1 MASKRKKRNPSM
13 RGISRIDQPEKH
25 NQGWFIRLT
34 CKGKRYSAFCSDKQ
48 HGGKAKGLV
57 KARAIYA
64 KLAKAH
70 PKMTRQEFAQVVRR
84 PNKTGIP
91 GVTRLTKVVRGRKYV
106 FWQATWSPEP
116 GVVAK
121 QAFSVDKYG
130 VAKAKALAIRAR
142 KTGLA
147 KMG

>member
-1 MASKRKKRNPSM
+1 M

-25 NQGWFIRLT
+25 NHGWFIRLT
-34 CKGKRYSAFCSDKQ
+34 CKGQRYTAFCSDKRC
-48 HGGKAKGLV
+48 GGKAKGLA

-64 KLAKAH
+64 KLVKDN
-70 PKMTRQEFAQVVRR
+70 PPMTRKEFAQVVRR

-91 GVTRLTKVVRGRKYV
+91 GVTRLVKVVRGTKYV

-121 QAFSVDKYG
+121 KAFSVDKYG

-142 KTGLA
+142 KAGLA